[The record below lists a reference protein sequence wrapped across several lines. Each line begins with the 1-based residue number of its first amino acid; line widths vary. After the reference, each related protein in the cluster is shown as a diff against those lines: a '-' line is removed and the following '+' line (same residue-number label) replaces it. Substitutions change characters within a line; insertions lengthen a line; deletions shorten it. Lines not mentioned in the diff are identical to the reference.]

1 MNKLFKIFLLVFISC
16 IFVGINPI
24 EVSAGGDG
32 LNDFEFNIESGDD
45 GRISIISGK
54 KDSNGKDFLDKEVTR
69 GFVWNQLLNRYKIL
83 VVGFLGFATI
93 TLVALAMF
101 LFTKLGTTSANPKLR
116 TEVITGIGI
125 CLLCA
130 ALLGSVTVI
139 FSYTYNVFR

>member
-16 IFVGINPI
+16 IFIGINPS

-32 LNDFEFNIESGDD
+32 LSNFDFELNTGDD
-45 GRISIISGK
+45 GKINITSGK
-54 KDSNGKDFLDKEVTR
+54 TDLNGNDFLDKKVSR
-69 GFVWNQLLNRYKIL
+69 GFVWNQLLDRYKIL

-93 TLVALAMF
+93 TLVAIALF
-101 LFTKLGTTSANPKLR
+101 LFTRLGTTSANPKLR

-130 ALLGSVTVI
+130 ALLGSATAI